1 MSALQRSLALL
12 VLVLALPLGA
22 RAQDD
27 DPQLTPETRV
37 AAELQKKADDELRAK
52 KNEDAVATY
61 ERLLA
66 HLNENK
72 AKFPDFPESQ
82 QKAVRAH
89 AYYNM
94 ACALALAGKR
104 EAALDALKNAIEAG
118 FYDWQ
123 HLEKDEDLASIR
135 GEARWKELMQVL
147 RGTDKEAKRLEKLA
161 KDTLK
166 EKPLFEFSFEGTTL
180 EAQKVS
186 SADFKGKTVLVVCFG
201 LWNPRCKEMAPALA
215 QLSQLV
221 KERGDGVEI
230 VLLDWERTDPTEAIE
245 KDVKD
250 FAAEMKMTFP
260 ICLMKEKDPTLDRI
274 PSLNA
279 FPTTLW
285 IDKTGKVRGRW
296 DDEKILTVD
305 ELDAITK
312 ALVHEAPRG
321 AEKAPEKKGAE
332 PEKKD
337 EKKPDNK
344 KKDDKKDDDPF

>member
-1 MSALQRSLALL
+1 MSTFRRGLAPLL
-12 VLVLALPLGA
+12 LAVVLPLA
-22 RAQDD
+22 ASAQEDA
-27 DPQLTPETRV
+27 PLAPETQV
-37 AAELQKKADDELRAK
+37 ASDLQKKADDELRAK
-52 KNEDAVATY
+52 KNDEAVATY
-61 ERLLA
+61 EKLLA
-66 HLNENK
+66 HLAENK
-72 AKFPDFPESQ
+72 AKFTDFPESQ

-94 ACALALAGKR
+94 ACAFALAGKR
-104 EAALDALKNAIEAG
+104 EPSLDALQKAIEAG

-123 HLEKDEDLASIR
+123 HMEKDDDLASVR
-135 GEARWKELMQVL
+135 GEPRWKELMQVL

-166 EKPLFEFSFEGTTL
+166 DKPLFDFAFEGTTL
-180 EAQKVS
+180 DSQKIA
-186 SADFKGKTVLVVCFG
+186 SADFKGKTVILVCFG
-201 LWNPRCKEMAPALA
+201 LWNPRCKEMAPALTELA
-215 QLSQLV
+215 RLV

-230 VLLDWERTDPTEAIE
+230 VVLDWERTDPTEAIE

-285 IDKTGKVRGRW
+285 IDKAGKVRGRW

-312 ALVHEAPRG
+312 ALVHEAPKG
-321 AEKAPEKKGAE
+321 AEKTPAEKKAEPEKAPEKK
-332 PEKKD
+332 
-337 EKKPDNK
+337 PDK